1 MISVATFDLDRLEVF
16 AVAAL
21 ARFASEHPNELFD
34 GFAIDA
40 ALLCLSLAS
49 DTASGR
55 AHLVAQHQAGQFLP
69 RPTLEESVAAMRRET
84 GDWAYQG
91 FAEMRDEDGFDRA
104 AYRAHYDL
112 DDAAQKTSA
121 YGLAMDALLARL
133 VARDAFASLRRTDDF
148 LVIRVEHGY

>member
-1 MISVATFDLDRLEVF
+1 MSEMAQARFDLDRLEAF
-16 AVAAL
+16 AFDAI
-21 ARFASEHPNELFD
+21 ARFAADHPDELFD

-49 DTASGR
+49 DTEAGR
-55 AHLVAQHQAGQFLP
+55 AYLASRGEA
-69 RPTLEESVAAMRRET
+69 TEDAIAAMRRET

-91 FAEMRDEDGFDRA
+91 FAEMGAEHGFDRA

-112 DDAAQKTSA
+112 DDAAQRTSA

-133 VARDAFASLRRTDDF
+133 IARDAFAPLRRTDDF